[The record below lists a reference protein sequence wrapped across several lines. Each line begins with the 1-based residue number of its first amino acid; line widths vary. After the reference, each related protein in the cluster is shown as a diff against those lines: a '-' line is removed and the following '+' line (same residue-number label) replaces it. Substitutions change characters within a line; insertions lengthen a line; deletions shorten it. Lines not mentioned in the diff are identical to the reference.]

1 MMTKNTNPL
10 TTAQILWKT
19 DDFGNLVPTSS
30 TFDDIYFSHAGG
42 LDETQYVFMDGNHLP
57 TRFANCMKNQEN
69 FTIGETGFGTG
80 LNFLCACLNWQTT
93 WKNFQTTNPNA
104 TPPILH
110 FISTE
115 KYPLSQADLTTA
127 LAVWGQKIPA
137 LADWI
142 DALLANYPLPFLG
155 GHRRYLTVNGLT
167 VRLDLWLGDATDSF
181 KILKNQSLITNQFP
195 KINAWLL
202 DGFAPKKNE
211 SLWSDEL
218 FHLIKDLSEIGT
230 TLATFTAS
238 GQVRRS
244 LIGVGASVQKIKGFG
259 KKREMLTAQFSD
271 NNNKINPLSQNPPKT
286 ALIIGA
292 GISGLS
298 TAYALAMRGTKVTL
312 LDKTAPLAGASGNLR
327 ALFCPKLG
335 QFATAHTH
343 LPTVSYLYAEPF
355 YRKFAKTNHQIFTQ
369 TGAVDMLLPTQ
380 KSNDKLSEL
389 IGDYPIDFI
398 YKIDEINGKFAS
410 HLPSA
415 GLISPHAL
423 CQTILNHPSID
434 YRTAQVHHLSD
445 TNGQTVASTD
455 IGELVADVAIVS
467 AGFLSHT
474 LAPVFDGRKIRGQ
487 VSWTNH
493 KQAIDDFNHALFWQ
507 NKEQNLI
514 QNAIKYDGYGA
525 SFYQENEPILLF
537 GASFVRN
544 NTDMSVN
551 DDEHAFNLEK
561 LSTIFPSVAKHLSAN
576 KLSGRAS
583 IRSQT
588 PDYHPIVGKITPSV
602 YVMSAMGSKG
612 FSFAPLCGEILASMI
627 FGEFLP
633 VDNEILKAIDPH
645 RERLKKP
652 LGDNV

>member
-1 MMTKNTNPL
+1 MTNHTNPL

-19 DDFGNLVPTSS
+19 DDFGNVVPTS
-30 TFDDIYFSHAGG
+30 TAFDDIYFSNAGG
-42 LDETQYVFMDGNHLP
+42 LDETQYVFMDGNNLP
-57 TRFANCMKNQEN
+57 ARFANCMKNNTN
-69 FTIGETGFGTG
+69 FVIGETGFGTG
-80 LNFLCACLNWQTT
+80 LNFLCACLNWQTA
-93 WKNFQTTNPNA
+93 WQDFQTTNPNA

-115 KYPLSQADLTTA
+115 KYPLSQNDLTTT
-127 LAVWGQKIPA
+127 LAVWRQKIPA

-142 DALLANYPLPFLG
+142 DALLVNYPLPFLG

-181 KILKNQSLITNQFP
+181 KILKNQSLVTNQFP

-211 SLWSDEL
+211 SLWNDEL
-218 FHLIKDLSEIGT
+218 FHLIKDLSANGT
-230 TLATFTAS
+230 TFATFTAA

-244 LIGVGASVQKIKGFG
+244 LLGIGASVQKIKGFG
-259 KKREMLTAQFSD
+259 KKREMLVGEFFD
-271 NNNKINPLSQNPPKT
+271 NKNNNLNDNPPKT

-298 TAYALAMRGTKVTL
+298 IAYALALRGVSVTIV
-312 LDKTAPLAGASGNLR
+312 DKTAPLAGASGNLR

-335 QFATAHTH
+335 AFATAHTH
-343 LPTVSYLYAEPF
+343 LPTASYLYAEPF
-355 YRKFAKTNHQIFTQ
+355 YREFAKTSHQVFAQ

-380 KSNDKLSEL
+380 KSNDKLSGL
-389 IGDYPIDFI
+389 ISDYPIDFI
-398 YKIDEINGKFAS
+398 YKINEIDGKFAS
-410 HLPSA
+410 FLPSA

-423 CQTILNHPSID
+423 CQAILNHPNIN
-434 YRTAQVHHLSD
+434 YQTAQIHHLSD
-445 TNGQTVASTD
+445 TNGQAIASTD
-455 IGELVADVAIVS
+455 IGELIADIAIVS

-474 LAPVFDGRKIRGQ
+474 LTPVFDGRKIRGQ
-487 VSWTNH
+487 VSWTSD
-493 KQAIDDFNHALFWQ
+493 KQAINDFNHAPFWQ
-507 NKEQNLI
+507 NKEQNII

-525 SFYQENEPILLF
+525 SFWQNDENFLLF

-544 NTDMSVN
+544 NTDTSVS

-561 LSTIFPSVAKHLSAN
+561 LSAIFPSVAKHLSAN

-633 VDNEILKAIDPH
+633 VGDEILKAIDPN
-645 RERLKKP
+645 RERLKVP
-652 LGDNV
+652 LKDNV